1 MGYLNP
7 VITKRF
13 PELGDDVWVTIR
25 NPKTMTATELR
36 SKKDIETDEQGK
48 VVDSDETMGAG
59 NEVIAKIIIGW
70 RAYDGSWVPE
80 IDPETG
86 EMKPGQ
92 EQPRLPLPATAE
104 LVAKLPLPVFIWL
117 GEEIAKINPQ
127 VPTSAPEAG
136 TGKTS

>member
-59 NEVIAKIIIGW
+59 NEVIAKIIIGC
-70 RAYDGSWVPE
+70 RKSIPR
-80 IDPETG
+80 
-86 EMKPGQ
+86 PG
-92 EQPRLPLPATAE
+92 R
-104 LVAKLPLPVFIWL
+104 
-117 GEEIAKINPQ
+117 
-127 VPTSAPEAG
+127 
-136 TGKTS
+136 